1 MIILFFTYGPI
12 KILITASNKGITNI
26 DFIDDIFPLES
37 TTNEQEKILLQAHKE
52 LEDYFNGQLT
62 HFSVPIDF
70 QIGTPFQQQV
80 WQALQIIP
88 YGSVTH
94 YQEVAQMIGSPKAQQ
109 AVGQANR
116 NNPIP
121 IMIPCH
127 RVIGK
132 NGKLTGYSGN
142 SEQGLIIKQF
152 LLDLEQKN
160 KSLW

>member
-1 MIILFFTYGPI
+1 MFFTYGPI

-26 DFIDDIFPLES
+26 DFIDDIFPLEP
-37 TTNEQEKILLQAHKE
+37 TTEKQKEFLLQAHKE
-52 LEDYFNGQLT
+52 LDDYFNRRLT

-70 QIGTPFQQQV
+70 QMGTPFQQRV
-80 WQALQIIP
+80 WQALQLIP
-88 YGSVTH
+88 YGSITY
-94 YQEVAQMIGSPKAQQ
+94 YQDIAKTIDSPKAQQ

-116 NNPIP
+116 KNPVP
-121 IMIPCH
+121 IIIPCH

-142 SEQGLIIKQF
+142 SEQGLLIKQF